1 MLDPDHTHMLQD
13 PLPFWLKF
21 WAEAFVRLLA
31 MPCKGENTKALGLLR
46 RQLFH
51 WILVAG
57 LSSDK
62 LVHARLTYVAA
73 WLPKKQNAECCGGKP
88 WR

>member
-1 MLDPDHTHMLQD
+1 MLDPDHTHILQD

-31 MPCKGENTKALGLLR
+31 MPCKGENTEASRLLH

-51 WILVAG
+51 GIPVAG

-62 LVHARLTYVAA
+62 LMHARLTYVAA
-73 WLPKKQNAECCGGKP
+73 RLPKQQNAECCGGKQ
-88 WR
+88 